1 MNPTMVGEDE
11 QSFTMSD
18 GQSPFKVPK
27 AGLSES
33 LQAKIRGMADV
44 GTSMPPPVTTFSL
57 PPVEPPPAPSMPA
70 ARAPVSGESLGLKT
84 VPLGATVSLPPPTTA
99 QIAPGLQVA
108 PQAEKTLVGTGR
120 VVNGMPVVE
129 EATGFMERP
138 LPSGLRLRG
147 EELLPPPPPVAAP
160 VPVRSGPPA
169 ALPGMA
175 SIRSGIA
182 DQQDANAALGAAK
195 AEEGRATA
203 DALSSVQ
210 RQLEANALEDKA
222 RIEAADAR
230 VSSVMAQYKAAQ
242 DEMRNVSTTVDPG
255 RYWATRSTGGKIAS
269 IIGLALGALGAGPDG
284 VNRAAM
290 MMNQAIDRDLEAQK
304 AEHTLRLQKGKASI
318 DAAQSA
324 YAMEHTRFGDEAS
337 ARAAA
342 KANLLGL
349 AQNKLAQI
357 TAGTSSPQAKAQ
369 ADALNGALEVQKGK
383 LEQDAANDLA
393 TRAHSYAAANAA
405 RAKAPAPS
413 ASATALTEI
422 ENRNATIHNSGR
434 KLLALIDAYGTS
446 ETVTPGIEGQ
456 MSQLANDM
464 AVDAAKLK
472 DPTSVARPGEVELE
486 LQNLFKPGMW
496 QRDASARAKIQSFL
510 DNAESRRATAYSVRG
525 LPPPQAAK

>member
-1 MNPTMVGEDE
+1 MNPKMVGEDE

-18 GQSPFKVPK
+18 GQSPFRVPK

-33 LQAKIRGMADV
+33 LQAKIRSMADV
-44 GTSMPPPVTTFSL
+44 GVSMPEAIPPTPAPVASPGGGGPLGNISAPPDVQAAVISGGENLRRLDTPGADPAKAALDAGYSTSAPAPRLLGQGGL
-57 PPVEPPPAPSMPA
+57 PPGVRLEESV
-70 ARAPVSGESLGLKT
+70 APVS
-84 VPLGATVSLPPPTTA
+84 AT
-99 QIAPGLQVA
+99 Q
-108 PQAEKTLVGTGR
+108 
-120 VVNGMPVVE
+120 
-129 EATGFMERP
+129 
-138 LPSGLRLRG
+138 
-147 EELLPPPPPVAAP
+147 LPPPPPVAAP

-169 ALPGMA
+169 ALPGMS

-182 DQQDANAALGAAK
+182 EQQDANAALGAAK